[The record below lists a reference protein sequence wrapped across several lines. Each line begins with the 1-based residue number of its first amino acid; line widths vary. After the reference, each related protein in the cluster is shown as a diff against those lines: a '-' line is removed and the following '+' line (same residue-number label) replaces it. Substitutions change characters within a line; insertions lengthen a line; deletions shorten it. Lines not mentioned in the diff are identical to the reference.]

1 MKPLG
6 GEPSE
11 TVGTGTDSAGFLV
24 PALSA
29 KSAGDK
35 VTLTRA
41 KTECQ
46 RFVFKRFRPFF
57 GPLLP
62 CSLRPNPT
70 TNGPRKPPR
79 SKLVRAGELVALAG
93 FTLYAVFAPH
103 SIAGAELSL
112 IFVGVGWLLRLL
124 ATGRTGFRRSAV
136 DLPVIFFL
144 GWTVL
149 SALFSEEPG
158 VSVPKLQAV
167 LVVLLFY
174 FAQSLLTRRSA
185 AAIAVLMIVSGVAGV
200 AASAFDLARGR
211 GVMIAELAPE
221 SPFHELQ
228 MGAGDAVWRV
238 RGARVRSVEEI
249 DEAIRRAG
257 TGESLPISV
266 IIGGE
271 HGERVIVITDEMKV
285 RGSPSGIRSS
295 GPTRRFRAS
304 GWTRHYETFS
314 ETLQILAQLALG
326 LGLAHAQRRDSRRK
340 YFYLALA
347 AAAFLAVGV
356 VLTAMRT
363 VLVALAFGASVIA
376 LRATRGRARLL
387 VLALVV
393 LSLAAGAF
401 SVWRTRDSGA
411 LRLEDYSAS
420 LRWQVARVGLARVPT
435 HPVFGHG
442 MDAVKKHWT
451 EWGFPGTDMIHLH
464 STPLQIAFDR
474 GLPAL
479 VFWLWLMLACWHTAA
494 RGEKQFR
501 DFTDASTHGLLL
513 GATGALAGFFA
524 SSLVNYNFG
533 DAEVVLVFWWLMGTT
548 LALSADRERREC
560 KMQN

>member
-1 MKPLG
+1 
-6 GEPSE
+6 
-11 TVGTGTDSAGFLV
+11 
-24 PALSA
+24 
-29 KSAGDK
+29 
-35 VTLTRA
+35 
-41 KTECQ
+41 
-46 RFVFKRFRPFF
+46 
-57 GPLLP
+57 
-62 CSLRPNPT
+62 LRPNPT
-70 TNGPRKPPR
+70 IIGPGKSLR
-79 SKLVRAGELVALAG
+79 SKLAHAGELVALAG
-93 FTLYAVFAPH
+93 FALYAAFAPH

-112 IFVGVGWLLRLL
+112 IFVGAGWVTRLL
-124 ATGRTGFRRSAV
+124 ATGRTGFRRSAM
-136 DLPVIFFL
+136 DLPVLCFL

-149 SALFSEEPG
+149 SSLFSEEPG
-158 VSVPKLQAV
+158 VSVPKLQST

-185 AAIAVLMIVSGVAGV
+185 VAIAVLMIVSGVAGV

-211 GVMIAELAPE
+211 GVMIEELTPE

-238 RGARVRSVEEI
+238 RGARVRSAREI
-249 DEAIRRAG
+249 DDSIRRAG
-257 TGESLPISV
+257 AGESLPVSV

-271 HGERVIVITDEMKV
+271 HGERMIVVTDEMKE
-285 RGSPSGIRSS
+285 RASPSGIRSS

-326 LGLAHAQRRDSRRK
+326 LALALAQRRDSRRR
-340 YFYLALA
+340 YFHLALA
-347 AAAFLAVGV
+347 AAALLAAGV
-356 VLTAMRT
+356 ALTAMRT
-363 VLVALAFGASVIA
+363 VLVALAFGASVIT
-376 LRATRGRARLL
+376 LRATRGRVRLL
-387 VLALVV
+387 VLALII
-393 LSLAAGAF
+393 LALAAGAF
-401 SVWRTRDSGA
+401 SVWRTRRSGA
-411 LRLEDYSAS
+411 LQLEDYSAS
-420 LRWQVARVGLARVPT
+420 LRLQVARVGLTRIPT

-479 VFWLWLMLACWHTAA
+479 AFWLWLMLACWLTAA
-494 RGEKQFR
+494 RAEKQFR

-513 GATGALAGFFA
+513 GATGAIAGFFS

-533 DAEVVLVFWWLMGTT
+533 DAEVALVFWWLMGTIV
-548 LALSADRERREC
+548 ALSVEERRKEEG
-560 KMQN
+560 KGKS

>member
-1 MKPLG
+1 
-6 GEPSE
+6 
-11 TVGTGTDSAGFLV
+11 
-24 PALSA
+24 
-29 KSAGDK
+29 
-35 VTLTRA
+35 
-41 KTECQ
+41 
-46 RFVFKRFRPFF
+46 
-57 GPLLP
+57 LL

-70 TNGPRKPPR
+70 TIGPGKPLR
-79 SKLVRAGELVALAG
+79 AKLSRAGERVALAG
-93 FTLYAVFAPH
+93 FALYAVFAPH

-112 IFVGVGWLLRLL
+112 IFVGVGWVMRLL
-124 ATGRTGFRRSAV
+124 ATGRTGFRRSAL
-136 DLPVIFFL
+136 DLPILCFL

-149 SALFSEEPG
+149 SAVFSEEPG
-158 VSVPKLQAV
+158 VSVPKLQST

-174 FAQSLLTRRSA
+174 FAQSLLTRRA
-185 AAIAVLMIVSGVAGV
+185 AVAIAVLMIVSGVAGV
-200 AASAFDLARGR
+200 AASAFDLVRGR
-211 GVMIAELAPE
+211 GVMLEELSPE

-228 MGAGDAVWRV
+228 MGPGDAVWRV

-257 TGESLPISV
+257 TGESLPVSV

-271 HGERVIVITDEMKV
+271 HGERVIAITDEMKA
-285 RGSPSGIRSS
+285 RASPSGIRSS

-326 LGLAHAQRRDSRRK
+326 LALAHAQRRDTRRK
-340 YFYLALA
+340 YFHLALA
-347 AAAFLAVGV
+347 ATALLAVGV
-356 VLTAMRT
+356 ALTAMRT

-393 LSLAAGAF
+393 LALAAGAF
-401 SVWRTRDSGA
+401 SVWRTRHSGA

-420 LRWQVARVGLARVPT
+420 LRWQVARVGLARIPT

-442 MDAVKKHWT
+442 MDAVKRHWT

-464 STPLQIAFDR
+464 STPLQMAFDR

-479 VFWLWLMLACWHTAA
+479 VFWLWLMLACWLTAA
-494 RGEKQFR
+494 RAEKQFR
-501 DFTDASTHGLLL
+501 DFADASPHGLLL
-513 GATGALAGFFA
+513 GATGAIAGFFS

-533 DAEVVLVFWWLMGTT
+533 DAEVVLVFWWLMGTII
-548 LALSADRERREC
+548 ALTPEDKTRAGGEVKRPPGP
-560 KMQN
+560 